1 MSGEQ
6 SKQNMNEFM
15 QDLNLIAFYGKVA
28 SCNSHRAISMD
39 TEELSKE
46 QRILRIMRKTLGNIV
61 KDVTPLGGR
70 PNPLSDSSIQNIKDC
85 FGLIAAR
92 ERELAEALNFDQS
105 RPYYADGELP
115 NAKVISIV
123 KPPKE

>member
-1 MSGEQ
+1 MS
-6 SKQNMNEFM
+6 
-15 QDLNLIAFYGKVA
+15 
-28 SCNSHRAISMD
+28 

-46 QRILRIMRKTLGNIV
+46 QRVLRLMRKTLGNVV

-70 PNPLSDSSIQNIKDC
+70 TNPLSESTIQDIKDC

-92 ERELAEALNFDQS
+92 ERELAEALGFDQS
-105 RPYYADGELP
+105 KPYYTDGETP

-123 KPPKE
+123 KPAKE

>member
-1 MSGEQ
+1 
-6 SKQNMNEFM
+6 MN
-15 QDLNLIAFYGKVA
+15 
-28 SCNSHRAISMD
+28 

-46 QRILRIMRKTLGNIV
+46 QRFLRQMRKTLGNVV

-70 PNPLSDSSIQNIKDC
+70 TNPLSESTIQEIKDC
-85 FGLIAAR
+85 FGLIASR
-92 ERELAEALNFDQS
+92 ERELSEALNLDQS

-123 KPPKE
+123 KPPKK